1 VNSAPQLSSLG
12 KYRLI
17 ATIGHGGMAHI
28 YLALMAGPAG
38 FNKLLVIK
46 ALRDDI
52 GTSADE
58 FVTMFLDE
66 ARLAAR
72 LNHPNIVQT
81 YEVGEVAGRYFI
93 AMEYLEG
100 QSLKTVERRV
110 RATNPQYGLAPLLQ
124 LRILSEV
131 AKGLHH
137 AHELRGFDGEPLGVV
152 HRDISPHNVFLTY
165 DGQVKLLDFG
175 IAKAAN
181 AMHLTKVGVIKG
193 KAEYIAPEQI
203 RGEHVDRRAD
213 VFALGV
219 MLWEALIGKRFAGG
233 PEQAE
238 ITKMHNRLTGGEPR
252 VSQLRNDLPHALI
265 DLCDRTLS
273 LSPEE
278 RPPTALAFAREI
290 DTYFQSAGVNP
301 GASQLAEAMAP
312 LFQKERDQLRK
323 LIDQQMKAALG
334 GQGVAFDAGTH
345 QLPVLP
351 RQQFSS
357 GIWQAPPPS
366 SLAPGGAPFA
376 SGAPPYEA
384 GQRSAPNTGSIG
396 TPTSSR
402 THSISFQTSGLSI
415 ADRAFA
421 AAPPPRRVPWPAVA
435 GLVVVAVSV
444 GTFLAIRPARN
455 EAHAG
460 APEPAAA
467 APVEPA
473 PVAPAPAPA
482 AASAEDTVKL
492 AIRVDRPD
500 AEVML
505 DGARIRSLPFVGEMA
520 RDSKVHTLVVSAPGR
535 QNHREMLTYDRDL
548 EIDVALDAPAARR
561 RVVRS
566 EPREPEPAV
575 PAPVAEAAPPVA
587 PPPVA
592 GVARAP
598 ETIEPGM
605 DIERLSP
612 RRRNLSAD
620 VVLEEDPYQ

>member
-1 VNSAPQLSSLG
+1 
-12 KYRLI
+12 
-17 ATIGHGGMAHI
+17 
-28 YLALMAGPAG
+28 
-38 FNKLLVIK
+38 
-46 ALRDDI
+46 
-52 GTSADE
+52 
-58 FVTMFLDE
+58 
-66 ARLAAR
+66 
-72 LNHPNIVQT
+72 
-81 YEVGEVAGRYFI
+81 
-93 AMEYLEG
+93 
-100 QSLKTVERRV
+100 
-110 RATNPQYGLAPLLQ
+110 
-124 LRILSEV
+124 
-131 AKGLHH
+131 
-137 AHELRGFDGEPLGVV
+137 V
-152 HRDISPHNVFLTY
+152 HRDVSPHNVFLTY

-252 VSQLRNDLPHALI
+252 VSQLRKDLPHALI

-273 LSPEE
+273 LSPEA

-301 GASQLAEAMAP
+301 GAQQLADAMAP
-312 LFQKERDQLRK
+312 LFNKERDQLRK
-323 LIDQQMKAALG
+323 LIDQQMKAAV
-334 GQGVAFDAGTH
+334 GVGISFDAGTH

-357 GIWQAPPPS
+357 GIWQAPPAS
-366 SLAPGGAPFA
+366 SLAMPLGSTNPGTRPDT
-376 SGAPPYEA
+376 S
-384 GQRSAPNTGSIG
+384 SIG

-402 THSISFQTSGLSI
+402 TQSISFQTSGFSI

-421 AAPPPRRVPWPAVA
+421 TQAPARRVPWPAVVA
-435 GLVVVAVSV
+435 FVVVAVSV
-444 GTFLAIRPARN
+444 GTFLAMRPGHQQAVA
-455 EAHAG
+455 EA
-460 APEPAAA
+460 APPVAPAVVQQAQPAA
-467 APVEPA
+467 
-473 PVAPAPAPA
+473 APAPAPG
-482 AASAEDTVKL
+482 EDTVKL
-492 AIRVDRPD
+492 AIRVDRGD
-500 AEVML
+500 AEVTL
-505 DGARIRSLPFVGEMA
+505 DGARIRSLPFTGEVP
-520 RDSKVHTLVVSAPGR
+520 RDNKIHTLVVSAPGR
-535 QNHREMLTYDRDL
+535 PSQREMLTFDRDL
-548 EIDVALDAPAARR
+548 DLEVSLNAPAGRR
-561 RVVRS
+561 RVARI
-566 EPREPEPAV
+566 EATKPEAV
-575 PAPVAEAAPPVA
+575 QPAPVAEPALVA

-598 ETIEPGM
+598 EAVEPGM

>member
-1 VNSAPQLSSLG
+1 VNSAPQQLSSLG

-46 ALRDDI
+46 ALREDI
-52 GTSADE
+52 GLNADE

-81 YEVGEVAGRYFI
+81 YEVGEALGRYFI

-100 QSLKTVERRV
+100 QSLKTVERRA
-110 RATNPQYGLAPLLQ
+110 RSGNPPVGLPPLLS
-124 LRILSEV
+124 LRILAEV

-137 AHELRGFDGEPLGVV
+137 AHELKGFDGEPLNVV
-152 HRDISPHNVFLTY
+152 HRDVSPHNVFLTY

-203 RGEHVDRRAD
+203 RGEQVDRRAD

-233 PEQAE
+233 PEVSE

-252 VSQLRNDLPHALI
+252 VSKLRNDLPQALV

-273 LSPEE
+273 LSPDD

-290 DTYFQSAGVNP
+290 DAYFAAAGVNP
-301 GASQLAEAMAP
+301 TAQQLADSIAP
-312 LFQKERDQLRK
+312 LFVKEREQLRK

-334 GQGVAFDAGTH
+334 SGIGLDAGTH

-351 RQQFSS
+351 RQQYAS
-357 GIWQAPPPS
+357 GIWQAPPAS
-366 SLAPGGAPFA
+366 ALAAAAEGGPRT
-376 SGAPPYEA
+376 GPI
-384 GQRSAPNTGSIG
+384 TGSLG

-402 THSISFQTSGLSI
+402 TQFATSGFSV
-415 ADRAFA
+415 ADRK
-421 AAPPPRRVPWPAVA
+421 PRPRRVPWPAVV
-435 GLVVVAVSV
+435 LCVVSAVSA
-444 GTFLAIRPARN
+444 GTYFAVQRGHEARS
-455 EAHAG
+455 ASSLPVMA
-460 APEPAAA
+460 ASASAQPPRSEPQPTAA
-467 APVEPA
+467 EPA
-473 PVAPAPAPA
+473 PAKG
-482 AASAEDTVKL
+482 DTVKL
-492 AIRVDRPD
+492 TIHVDPPE
-500 AEVML
+500 AEVTL
-505 DGARIRSLPFVGEMA
+505 DGARIRSLPFVGEVA
-520 RDSKVHTLVVSAPGR
+520 RGSQVHTLVVTAPGR
-535 QNHREMLTYDRDL
+535 QPHREVLTYERDL
-548 EIDVALDAPAARR
+548 EVSVSLDAYARR
-561 RVVRS
+561 RSTVRRAEQD
-566 EPREPEPAV
+566 EPP
-575 PAPVAEAAPPVA
+575 PAPVAEAAPPAAPAPA
-587 PPPVA
+587 PPA
-592 GVARAP
+592 ARAP
-598 ETIEPGM
+598 TTIEPGM
-605 DIERLSP
+605 DIESLGP

>member
-137 AHELRGFDGEPLGVV
+137 AHELRGFDGEALGVV

-203 RGEHVDRRAD
+203 RGEQVDRRAD

-252 VSQLRNDLPHALI
+252 VSQLRSDLPHALI

-273 LSPEE
+273 LSPED

-334 GQGVAFDAGTH
+334 GPGVAFDAGTH

-366 SLAPGGAPFA
+366 SLAPGAAPF
-376 SGAPPYEA
+376 GGE
-384 GQRSAPNTGSIG
+384 RTAPNTGSIG

-402 THSISFQTSGLSI
+402 THSRIGYQTSGLSI

-460 APEPAAA
+460 APKPGMAAPAEPAPQPPAATAA
-467 APVEPA
+467 APVQE
-473 PVAPAPAPA
+473 
-482 AASAEDTVKL
+482 TVRL

-500 AEVML
+500 AEVLL
-505 DGARIRSLPFVGEMA
+505 DGARIRSLPFVGEVG
-520 RDSKVHTLVVSAPGR
+520 RDSKVHTLVVNAPGR
-535 QNHREMLTYDRDL
+535 QSHREMLTYDRDL
-548 EIDVALDAPAARR
+548 DIDVSLDAPLARR
-561 RVVRS
+561 RVTRS
-566 EPREPEPAV
+566 EPQKAELPPPAE
-575 PAPVAEAAPPVA
+575 VAEVAPPVA

-605 DIERLSP
+605 DIERLAP